1 MNKLTVL
8 ILFALLA
15 TLTSCITVSTPDTA
29 SLNATVEAS
38 VSTAIAPYEEKYG
51 QLVSVDELETSQT
64 EQNQKMQQYIVD
76 QISEAHSDG
85 TTDTSADSSASTTAQ
100 LIPTATSVGSTA
112 STSTDNSTC
121 IDAFTYVSDVTVPD
135 GQIVTPNTVFTKSWY
150 ITNSGNCT
158 WNSQYKIAYDSG
170 SNIGSAKSFPI
181 LKDGYYVKPG
191 ESITVSATLI
201 APDEKN
207 TVTSET

>member
-15 TLTSCITVSTPDTA
+15 TLTGCITVSTPDTA

-76 QISEAHSDG
+76 RFPKR
-85 TTDTSADSSASTTAQ
+85 
-100 LIPTATSVGSTA
+100 IPTERLMPLRIHPRVRPR
-112 STSTDNSTC
+112 N
-121 IDAFTYVSDVTVPD
+121 
-135 GQIVTPNTVFTKSWY
+135 
-150 ITNSGNCT
+150 
-158 WNSQYKIAYDSG
+158 
-170 SNIGSAKSFPI
+170 
-181 LKDGYYVKPG
+181 
-191 ESITVSATLI
+191 
-201 APDEKN
+201 
-207 TVTSET
+207 